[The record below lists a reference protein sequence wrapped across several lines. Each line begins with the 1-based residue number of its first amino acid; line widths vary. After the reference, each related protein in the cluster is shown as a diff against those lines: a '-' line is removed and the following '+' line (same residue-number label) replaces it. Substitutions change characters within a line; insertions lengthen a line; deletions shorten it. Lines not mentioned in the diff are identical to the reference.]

1 MFIEGLSLEARH
13 AAQAERRSANTA
25 TAPASVAAAAAAERA
40 SSASPPF
47 FALSPPAKMDSI
59 ASPPTPASADG
70 PTPAIAGSL
79 APLVYAKDFYLEQ
92 NRSVRAFVVLC
103 HGLMHDDGTPAINL
117 LTAPWSMMKKS
128 VLKVSSKE
136 YQSEITRRWNIM
148 CAYDPDLKANCRW
161 GIPRPNQW
169 KLESCKCGCTIIRC
183 C

>member
-47 FALSPPAKMDSI
+47 FALSPPTEMDSI

-79 APLVYAKDFYLEQ
+79 APLVYAEDFIE
-92 NRSVRAFVVLC
+92 
-103 HGLMHDDGTPAINL
+103 GG
-117 LTAPWSMMKKS
+117 
-128 VLKVSSKE
+128 
-136 YQSEITRRWNIM
+136 
-148 CAYDPDLKANCRW
+148 RW
-161 GIPRPNQW
+161 GGGALAGR
-169 KLESCKCGCTIIRC
+169 
-183 C
+183 